1 MYDSIIKNAIQG
13 KGMAQATED
22 FRNILINKFDDM
34 DEIRSRLDTL
44 GRYKDMQ
51 DVQNSANQSYVRYGR
66 YGDGSINFP

>member
-1 MYDSIIKNAIQG
+1 MYDSIIKSVIQG
-13 KGMAQATED
+13 KGMSQATED

-51 DVQNSANQSYVRYGR
+51 DVQNSANQSYARRGR
-66 YGDGSINFP
+66 YGDPYDY

>member
-1 MYDSIIKNAIQG
+1 MYDSIIKSVIQG
-13 KGMAQATED
+13 KGMLQASKD

-51 DVQNSANQSYVRYGR
+51 DVQNSANQSYVRYGDR
-66 YGDGSINFP
+66 YDY

>member
-1 MYDSIIKNAIQG
+1 MYDSIIKSVIQG
-13 KGMAQATED
+13 KGIAQATED

-51 DVQNSANQSYVRYGR
+51 DVQNSANQSYVGN
-66 YGDGSINFP
+66 GDSYDY

>member
-1 MYDSIIKNAIQG
+1 MYDSIIKSIIQG
-13 KGMAQATED
+13 KGMAQASED

-51 DVQNSANQSYVRYGR
+51 DVQNSANQSYTRRGR
-66 YGDGSINFP
+66 YGDPYDY

>member
-1 MYDSIIKNAIQG
+1 MYDSIIKSVIQG
-13 KGMAQATED
+13 KGMVQASKD

-51 DVQNSANQSYVRYGR
+51 DVQNSANQSYVRYGDR
-66 YGDGSINFP
+66 YDY

>member
-1 MYDSIIKNAIQG
+1 MYDSIIKSIIQG
-13 KGMAQATED
+13 KGMAQASED

-51 DVQNSANQSYVRYGR
+51 DVQNSANQSYVRRGR
-66 YGDGSINFP
+66 YGDPYDY

>member
-1 MYDSIIKNAIQG
+1 MYDSIIKSVIQG

-51 DVQNSANQSYVRYGR
+51 DVQNSANKSYVSYGR
-66 YGDGSINFP
+66 YGDPYDY